1 MNLRCTRS
9 KDMTNLLSYSDYCK
23 EFIKDRLQDFE
34 GSTHYACDFASEITM
49 AINVDGS
56 ATYSTYKAKEYLREW
71 WDDCADYFQY
81 EKDNFGEVLHNP
93 FERPEA
99 FHVCM
104 IIQGVSSLLSQCSI
118 IDESWNDN
126 IEITQEVIDSI
137 LEEIENYEVQL

>member
-9 KDMTNLLSYSDYCK
+9 KDMTNLVSYSDYCK

-34 GSTHYACDFASEITM
+34 GSTHYACDLASELTY

-81 EKDNFGEVLHNP
+81 EKDNFGEALYNP